1 MHKKIP
7 ERVTLAQMH
16 TGIRATDSVQ
26 AAGGWTG
33 GACANEISADEIDG
47 TTAASFKGRTAAKG
61 ASTAGV
67 AVQQ

>member
-7 ERVTLAQMH
+7 ELVTQAQMH
-16 TGIRATDSVQ
+16 QSIRATDSVQ

-33 GACANEISADEIDG
+33 GACAKEISADVIEG
-47 TTAASFKGRTAAKG
+47 ATGGSFRESETAKG
-61 ASTAGV
+61 ASTVGV